1 MSQQLIDVLLRLD
14 DRVSQL
20 EQAFAGG
27 GNPAPEAF
35 LYRRPNVDPAV
46 TDRVRIR
53 QLEQLLRVRPP
64 HQPGD
69 PAAADL
75 VRARAQDILGNLAWS
90 VDPPPDEIR
99 NASILNASVLELVN
113 AYRRGFV
120 DPPPDDLANIRLV
133 DLLTQRARNIIID
146 PAPTDYTRLN
156 TVEELESRKHTINA
170 EKIRLDSLER
180 QIDERIAAIKAQPV
194 QAEPAKSKGAS

>member
-27 GNPAPEAF
+27 SNPAAEAF
-35 LYRRPNVDPAV
+35 VYRRPNVDPAV
-46 TDRVRIR
+46 TDRVRVR

-64 HQPGD
+64 QPGD

-75 VRARAQDILGNLAWS
+75 VRARTQDILGNLAWS

-113 AYRRGFV
+113 AYRKGFI
-120 DPPPDDLANIRLV
+120 DPPPPDLANIRLV

-156 TVEELESRKHTINA
+156 TVEELESRKHAINA

-180 QIDERIAAIKAQPV
+180 QIDERIATIKAQSV
-194 QAEPAKSKGAS
+194 QAEPEKSKAAS